1 MNRRTYLGAV
11 ATGAVAGVAGCLG
24 SSEEIDAD
32 EYPVAAWADGE
43 IEFGLPPFQDAEELQ
58 RNYGGTFEWL
68 EDGFDELTVEGTP
81 TTDYSA
87 VVESVLQ
94 GHTEIANLSPI
105 IFSLAMDDGVHPLAI
120 NWSHGSDAY
129 HTYIATRAE
138 TDIETLD
145 DLEDRTI
152 GMVDPF
158 SASGGIFPRY
168 TLSEAGL
175 DAGTVETEPGDFDI
189 DWAGG
194 HDAALRV
201 LEEGHVDAAAY
212 GDFQHPDDDNIVKIA
227 ESDPI
232 PFDVVTATPDTPDD
246 VVEALRE
253 RIQATPDE
261 YLEEHRVDQYG
272 EYDASLYEQVREIAE
287 EMGVDIET
295 LDEAEGDD

>member
-1 MNRRTYLGAV
+1 MNRRTYLGTV
-11 ATGAVAGVAGCLG
+11 AAGAVAGVAGCLG
-24 SSEEIDAD
+24 TGEEIDAD

-68 EDGFDELTVEGTP
+68 EEGFDELTVEGTP

-138 TDIETLD
+138 TDIETVD
-145 DLEDRTI
+145 DLEGKTI

-175 DAGTVETEPGDFDI
+175 DAGTVETEPDDFDI

-194 HDAALRV
+194 HDSALRV

-212 GDFQHPDDDNIVKIA
+212 GDFQHPDDDDIVKIA

-246 VVEALRE
+246 VVAALRE

-287 EMGVDIET
+287 EMGVDVDT
-295 LDEAEGDD
+295 LDEAESDD

>member
-1 MNRRTYLGAV
+1 MDRRTYLGTV
-11 ATGAVAGVAGCLG
+11 AAGAVAGVAGCLG
-24 SSEEIDAD
+24 TGEEIDAD

-68 EDGFDELTVEGTP
+68 EEGFDELTVEGTP

-138 TDIETLD
+138 TDIETVD
-145 DLEDRTI
+145 DLEGKTI

-175 DAGTVETEPGDFDI
+175 DAGTVETEPDDFDI

-212 GDFQHPDDDNIVKIA
+212 GDFQHPDDDDIVKIA

-287 EMGVDIET
+287 EMGVDVET

>member
-1 MNRRTYLGAV
+1 MDRRTYLGTV
-11 ATGAVAGVAGCLG
+11 AAGAVAGVAGCLG
-24 SSEEIDAD
+24 TGEEIDAD

-68 EDGFDELTVEGTP
+68 EEGFDELTVEGTP

-138 TDIETLD
+138 TDIETVD
-145 DLEDRTI
+145 DLEGKTI

-175 DAGTVETEPGDFDI
+175 DAGTVETEPDDFDI

-212 GDFQHPDDDNIVKIA
+212 GDFQHPDDDDIVKVA

-287 EMGVDIET
+287 EMGVDVET

>member
-145 DLEDRTI
+145 DLDDRTI